1 MMNYREQVQ
10 RVLAMHHANSELGL
24 AKSREQEDFVLYVG
38 RVLTRNHIA
47 FTWRLNADFD
57 AEFRVNLGD
66 LAHLRQIFDARQF
79 QADDTHSWVLSSN
92 LLDGVEVRF
101 ILETN

>member
-1 MMNYREQVQ
+1 MTYREQVQ

-24 AKSREQEDFVLYVG
+24 AKSREQEDFVCYVA
-38 RVLTRNHIA
+38 RVLTRNQIT
-47 FTWRLNADFD
+47 FKWRLNANFD
-57 AEFRVNLGD
+57 AEFHVNLSD

-79 QADDTHSWVLSSN
+79 HADDAHSWVLSSN

-101 ILETN
+101 ILETT